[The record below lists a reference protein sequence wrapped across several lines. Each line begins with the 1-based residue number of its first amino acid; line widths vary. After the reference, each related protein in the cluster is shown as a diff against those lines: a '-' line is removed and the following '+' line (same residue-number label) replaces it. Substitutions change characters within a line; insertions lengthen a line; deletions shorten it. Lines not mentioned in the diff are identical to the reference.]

1 MGLWVGVL
9 SVVDLRDAILLLSGI
24 IFRLRSE
31 AELYIPMKTLVIGLG
46 NPILGDDG
54 VGWRVAEEV
63 KHQLT
68 SPSPR
73 RRQPSRAGRGDDVD
87 VDCLSLGGISLME
100 RLIGYERAILID
112 AFISEKE
119 CGAITVSKL
128 SELPDYSAFH
138 ITSVHDTSLQNA
150 IKLGKSLGAKLPD
163 DVTVVGISAKY
174 VYDFS
179 EELSQPV
186 SESVS
191 KATKIVINM
200 L

>member
-1 MGLWVGVL
+1 
-9 SVVDLRDAILLLSGI
+9 
-24 IFRLRSE
+24 
-31 AELYIPMKTLVIGLG
+31 MKTLVVGLG

-112 AFISEKE
+112 AFISEQE

-128 SELPDYSAFH
+128 SALPDYSAFH

-179 EELSQPV
+179 EELSKPV
-186 SESVS
+186 SESVP
-191 KATKIVINM
+191 KATEIVINM